1 VRALSYYYLAMPT
14 FKIYKV
20 GRDRVSFEVRRVDD
34 TPVAEINDF
43 LEHLATCGRSGYTLR
58 VYAVGLVHF
67 FEWLAESGI
76 PEGQVSRHTVG
87 QYIGA
92 FSRGPKTE
100 PNVHVQGSSS
110 GADIRQA
117 ASTGACR
124 QPRTINHR
132 LSLLASYFAYR
143 IRQDA
148 DHGSGP
154 WFQRD
159 NPASTTAASDG
170 GRHGQPGRDAP
181 LRRRTGE
188 FRRRIPRKVPRRL
201 DPGLA
206 EKLVQAAVSWRDK
219 AILTVLLRSGQRI
232 GDWSDLAG
240 RHGVLGMTLRDFDR
254 ERGMITVLLKGSRN
268 EHRVP
273 ITDDFWPLFDRYF
286 QEERQVT
293 AATMAAWVGLRRGR
307 GEPLSYSAFESSLR
321 YAARKIGLKVHAHL
335 FRHTLAQGVLETT
348 GNLKV
353 AQEILGHS
361 HLSTTADLYMHVDHG
376 AMVEALVAVKAAFDR
391 EQRQVHGPDA
401 GAPERYAFPYDEI
414 TLEELEKAATQAQS
428 PKGED
433 QNAGG
438 DTRNRKL
445 D

>member
-1 VRALSYYYLAMPT
+1 MPT
-14 FKIYKV
+14 FKIQKA
-20 GRDRVSFEVRRVDD
+20 DRVSFQVKRVDG
-34 TPVAEINDF
+34 TPVVEINDF
-43 LEHLATCGRSGYTLR
+43 LEYLATSGRSGYTLR
-58 VYAVGLVHF
+58 AYAVGLAHF

-76 PEGQVSRHTVG
+76 AVDEVSRHTLG
-87 QYIGA
+87 QYVAA
-92 FSRGPKTE
+92 FSREHKTD
-100 PNVHVQGSSS
+100 PSVGARRSSS
-110 GADIRQA
+110 GAELNQT

-148 DHGSGP
+148 DRGSGP
-154 WFQRD
+154 WLHRN
-159 NPASTTAASDG
+159 NPASTMAASDG
-170 GRHGQPGRDAP
+170 RRHGQPGRDAP

-188 FRRRIPRKVPRRL
+188 FRRRVPRKVPRRL

-219 AILTVLLRSGQRI
+219 AILTLLLRTGQRI

-254 ERGMITVLLKGSRN
+254 ERGMITVLLKGSRD

-273 ITDDFWPLFDRYF
+273 VTDDFWPLFDRYLK
-286 QEERQVT
+286 EERLGP
-293 AATMAAWVGLRRGR
+293 AATMAVWVGLRRSR

-335 FRHTLAQGVLETT
+335 FRHTLAQGILETT

-376 AMVEALVAVKAAFDR
+376 AMVEALVAVKVAFDR
-391 EQRQVHGPDA
+391 EQRPVHALEA

-428 PKGED
+428 PGGED
-433 QNAGG
+433 QNADG
-438 DTRNRKL
+438 DTRNRKRN
-445 D
+445 